1 MQQVLFVSR
10 ALNEFGPG
18 WCILGYQYDGIK
30 MQHVTYQCSF
40 VNLSTVAAFMELQNA
55 PGGPMG
61 LLSNPQKLQELMSDP
76 EVGTKFIIRLV
87 IFSVICS
94 L

>member
-1 MQQVLFVSR
+1 MF
-10 ALNEFGPG
+10 
-18 WCILGYQYDGIK
+18 
-30 MQHVTYQCSF
+30 F
-40 VNLSTVAAFMELQNA
+40 VNLSAVAAFMELQNA

-76 EVGTKFIIRLV
+76 EVGTYFTIRLV
-87 IFSVICS
+87 IFFVASS